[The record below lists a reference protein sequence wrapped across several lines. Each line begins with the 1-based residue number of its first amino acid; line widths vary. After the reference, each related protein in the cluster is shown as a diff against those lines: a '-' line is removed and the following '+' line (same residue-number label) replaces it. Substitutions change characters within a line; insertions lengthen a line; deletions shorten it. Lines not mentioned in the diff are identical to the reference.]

1 MTETSKRAPLED
13 VMVAMDVVDTLR
25 HREKF
30 VARELDVEGRRER
43 LVARLREMYK
53 AQGIEV
59 TDSMLEE
66 GVRALEEDRF
76 SYIAPLESF
85 STKLARLYVKRSV
98 WGKPLLA
105 FLMICLV
112 GWIVYFFTMVR
123 PESVRQ
129 AKLPAQLQ
137 NSFSEISEVSTDDT
151 VTESAKT
158 LLGTGRV
165 AMDNGRYDEAALVQ
179 RQLEQL
185 LVQLKVNYQIRVVSR
200 PDEPSGVWRI
210 PDVNT
215 QARNYYLIVEAID
228 KAGNVLSIPIT
239 SEESGKTS
247 TVKSWGVRV
256 EENIFKVVAADK
268 RDDGIIQRN
277 IIGVKKRGELKPS
290 YSITTQGGAITEW

>member
-1 MTETSKRAPLED
+1 
-13 VMVAMDVVDTLR
+13 MVAMDVVDTLR

-30 VARELDVEGRRER
+30 VTRELDVQGRRER
-43 LVARLREMYK
+43 LVTRLREIYQ

-59 TDSMLEE
+59 TNSMLEE

-76 SYIAPLESF
+76 SYIPPLESF
-85 STKLARLYVKRSV
+85 STKLARLYVKRRV

-105 FLMICLV
+105 FLIICLV
-112 GWIVYFFTMVR
+112 GWSVYFFTMVR

-137 NSFSEISEVSTDDT
+137 NSFNEISEVSTDDT
-151 VTESAKT
+151 VTSHAKT
-158 LLGTGRV
+158 LLGSGQV
-165 AMDNGRYDEAALVQ
+165 AMENHRYDEAANLQ
-179 RQLEQL
+179 RQLEQML
-185 LVQLKVNYQIRVVSR
+185 IQLKVDYQIRIVSR

-247 TVKSWGVRV
+247 AVKSWGVRV

>member
-1 MTETSKRAPLED
+1 
-13 VMVAMDVVDTLR
+13 MVAMDVVDTLR

-43 LVARLREMYK
+43 LVTRLREMYK

-66 GVRALEEDRF
+66 GVHALEEDRF
-76 SYIAPLESF
+76 SYTAPLESF

-105 FLMICLV
+105 FLLVCLV
-112 GWIVYFFTMVR
+112 GWIAYFYTMVR
-123 PESVRQ
+123 PESIRQ
-129 AKLPAQLQ
+129 ENLPAQLQ

-151 VTESAKT
+151 VTKSAKT
-158 LLGTGRV
+158 LLGSGRV

-179 RQLEQL
+179 RQLEQM
-185 LVQLKVNYQIRVVSR
+185 LVQLKINYQIRVVSR